1 MISIRKHLDRL
12 DALEGQERVALEAY
26 VRTLEAIE
34 AAAKDMA
41 GGEGTQCREHMRTIL
56 GYLKDSSDGPAI
68 EKSRAESALAIRGLA
83 EAVNRREGDY
93 KQIIRMVAQAGA
105 TMAQTGS
112 AHGKQLRQIACEVE
126 VITRLESAD
135 TMRTRLLVQVEEMRQ
150 VAERAQ
156 REGDVQAQRLE
167 QELDNVR
174 TSLKSAAMLAET
186 DPLTGLGNRRRAE
199 NAVRQSMGKGGPLCV
214 MSFDLNG
221 FKAINDTYG
230 HAQGD
235 SLLKLVAM
243 HVRRS
248 MRDSDVVCRW
258 GGDEF
263 LVVMPKTGLADAQ
276 GAAGR
281 LHSEVFGEFV
291 LGRAG
296 ENVRVRITASMGIA
310 ELEPGES
317 AERLLERADR
327 LMYGEKI
334 QVRPALAVCR
344 A

>member
-12 DALEGQERVALEAY
+12 DAVEGQERVALEAY

-41 GGEGTQCREHMRTIL
+41 GGEGTQCREQMRMIL
-56 GYLKDSSDGPAI
+56 AYLKGTRDNQTID
-68 EKSRAESALAIRGLA
+68 KSRAESGLAIRSLA

-93 KQIIRMVAQAGA
+93 KQIIRMVARAGA
-105 TMAQTGS
+105 TMAQTGT
-112 AHGKQLRQIACEVE
+112 AHGKQLRQIASEVE
-126 VITRLESAD
+126 AITHLDSAEI
-135 TMRTRLLVQVEEMRQ
+135 MRTRLSAQIDEMRQ

-156 REGDVQAQRLE
+156 REGDAQAQRLE

-174 TSLKSAAMLAET
+174 ACLKSTALLAET

-199 NAVRQSMGKGGPLCV
+199 SAVRTAIEKSEPLCV
-214 MSFDLNG
+214 LSFDLNG

-248 MRDSDVVCRW
+248 MRESDVVCRW

-263 LVVMPKTGLADAQ
+263 LVVMPKATLAEAQ

-281 LHSEVFGEFV
+281 LNSEVFGEFV

-310 ELEPGES
+310 ELEAGES
-317 AERLLERADR
+317 PEHLLERADR
-327 LMYGEKI
+327 MMYGQKTTS
-334 QVRPALAVCR
+334 RPVLAVCN